1 MQALGYTIVAL
12 GMLASMLHLAQVTGV
27 LAL

>member
-1 MQALGYTIVAL
+1 MKTIGYTIVAL